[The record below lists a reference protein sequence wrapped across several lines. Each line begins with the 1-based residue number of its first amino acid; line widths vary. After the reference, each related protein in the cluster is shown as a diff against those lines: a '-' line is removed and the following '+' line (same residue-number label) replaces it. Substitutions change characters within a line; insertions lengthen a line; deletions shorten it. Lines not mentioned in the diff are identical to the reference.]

1 MDKNEKPNCAVA
13 LMPLEPLEKGSTKIR
28 GGKKSKSNSWVLL
41 VPTFQTCAVLML
53 SSL

>member
-1 MDKNEKPNCAVA
+1 MDKNEKPNCAVT
-13 LMPLEPLEKGSTKIR
+13 LMPLEPLEKGSTELK

-41 VPTFQTCAVLML
+41 VPTFQTCAVSML